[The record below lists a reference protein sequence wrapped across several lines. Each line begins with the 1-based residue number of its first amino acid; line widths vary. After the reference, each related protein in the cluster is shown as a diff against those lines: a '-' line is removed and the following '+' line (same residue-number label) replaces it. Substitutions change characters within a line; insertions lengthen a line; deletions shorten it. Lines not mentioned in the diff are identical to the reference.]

1 MLCAVCRREAR
12 GFGFWPRFIH
22 AEAPRLQLCSM
33 LCQNI
38 TARLKAMIDPKKH
51 EVQAL
56 AAACQSGGEYV
67 ESLGKTDLAT
77 FTGEEWATLIEVAVT
92 AFQDHLR
99 TAYAN
104 DPPPF

>member
-1 MLCAVCRREAR
+1 
-12 GFGFWPRFIH
+12 
-22 AEAPRLQLCSM
+22 
-33 LCQNI
+33 
-38 TARLKAMIDPKKH
+38 MIDPKKH

-56 AAACQSGGEYV
+56 AAASREAGEYV
-67 ESLGKTDLAT
+67 ESLAKTDLAT

-104 DPPPF
+104 EPPPF

>member
-1 MLCAVCRREAR
+1 MK
-12 GFGFWPRFIH
+12 F
-22 AEAPRLQLCSM
+22 
-33 LCQNI
+33 
-38 TARLKAMIDPKKH
+38 
-51 EVQAL
+51 
-56 AAACQSGGEYV
+56 SGGEYV

-104 DPPPF
+104 EPPPF

>member
-1 MLCAVCRREAR
+1 
-12 GFGFWPRFIH
+12 
-22 AEAPRLQLCSM
+22 M

-56 AAACQSGGEYV
+56 AAASRGAGEYI

-104 DPPPF
+104 EPPPF